1 MSKVI
6 EKATAHFRTKI
17 SGDMKKITVPEW
29 ECDIYFK
36 ESNTLKEESK
46 LIELAQQGKTVE
58 ALVET
63 LIVKARNADGT
74 KMFTPM
80 DKVVFM
86 NEVDPNVVIRVVGEM
101 NLANMQFNNQEEVEK
116 N

>member
-1 MSKVI
+1 MSKI
-6 EKATAHFRTKI
+6 LEKATAHFRNKL
-17 SGDMKKITVPEW
+17 GGELHKITVPEW

-36 ESNTLKEESK
+36 GSNTLREEGRIVQLSQ
-46 LIELAQQGKTVE
+46 EGKSVE

-74 KMFTPM
+74 KMFGMP
-80 DKVVFM
+80 DKMIFM
-86 NEVDPNVVIRVVGEM
+86 NEVDPTVLVRIVTEM
-101 NLANMQFNNQEEVEK
+101 NNVSFETMDQVEK